1 MLAVIIDNASPM
13 VKLVERLNQ
22 YLDYDEDFNQEDQA
36 QAEAFVE
43 QVNRIQWVR
52 FKEFIQ

>member
-1 MLAVIIDNASPM
+1 M

-22 YLDYDEDFNQEDQA
+22 YLDYDEDFDQEDQA

-43 QVNRIQWVR
+43 QVNRIQWG
-52 FKEFIQ
+52 KI